1 MVRASGPPA
10 PVTFASFG
18 EDREPRGGKKKKAE
32 GGSPRKGLRAGGV
45 PPGRLVEARAVV
57 WARVRLL
64 PVWVALAFKLRTPK
78 VLQRA
83 RMFEF

>member
-32 GGSPRKGLRAGGV
+32 GGSPRKGLRAGGGS
-45 PPGRLVEARAVV
+45 PRKAGGGKGRGMGARSASSGMGG
-57 WARVRLL
+57 
-64 PVWVALAFKLRTPK
+64 FG
-78 VLQRA
+78 
-83 RMFEF
+83 F